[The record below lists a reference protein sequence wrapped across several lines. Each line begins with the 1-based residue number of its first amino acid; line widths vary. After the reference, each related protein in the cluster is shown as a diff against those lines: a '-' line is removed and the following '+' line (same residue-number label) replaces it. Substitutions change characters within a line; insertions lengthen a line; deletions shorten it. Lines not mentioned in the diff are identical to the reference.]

1 VLDLISRKYIILYT
15 GVTILRLKP
24 DGSFAFIAGT
34 GLSAERQL
42 QTETSLSP
50 GKYLV
55 VPTCSGAKFRQ
66 WSEKARSVRSDTED
80 PLLIMVDAS
89 CGTEDLRGLSP
100 ALGTLDSA
108 ELQDVVYDSTKREC
122 RIRDIVGKKI
132 VLSPKL
138 DAVLDEIFRRLDA
151 DSDGLLNF
159 EELNAFMLL
168 TEGSELEPKL
178 FEWLVGTFDS
188 SHQCKL
194 TSRGFKDAQTYMFCK
209 LDAQERRET
218 IMQDLNVFGYDS
230 DMMLTTAR
238 AVSVTIHGELNYEVK
253 AVDHDPA
260 AFRAAMELPV
270 KSLGTVTEYDGP
282 VRLYA
287 LKAGEFGMSVVVEN
301 AINSSSTWKSTGKAD
316 LDLLFQLDCSESS
329 AIVSHATS
337 LRTTQRIS
345 VGETRALHH
354 VFPSDDW
361 GDRDWDMVY
370 SASMKWDTS

>member
-1 VLDLISRKYIILYT
+1 M
-15 GVTILRLKP
+15 TILRLKP

-42 QTETSLSP
+42 QTETSLAP

-66 WSEKARSVRSDTED
+66 WTEKASSVETGTED
-80 PLLIMVDAS
+80 PLLIMVEAS
-89 CGTEDLRGLSP
+89 RGTEDFRGLSG
-100 ALGTLDSA
+100 AFDTLDSA
-108 ELQDVVYDSTKREC
+108 KLQNVVYDSTKREI
-122 RIRDIVGKKI
+122 RIEGVVDKKI

-138 DAVLDEIFRRLDA
+138 DIVLDEIFRRLDA

-188 SHQCKL
+188 SHECKL

-209 LDAQERRET
+209 LDAQERREM

-253 AVDHDPA
+253 AVDYDPA
-260 AFRAAMELPV
+260 AFRAALELPV
-270 KSLGTVTEYDGP
+270 KYMGTVTEYDGP

-287 LKAGEFGMSVVVEN
+287 LSVGEFGTSVVVEN
-301 AINSSSTWKSTGKAD
+301 AINSSSAWKSTGKAA

-329 AIVSHATS
+329 SVISHASS
-337 LRTTQRIS
+337 LRITERIS
-345 VGETRALHH
+345 IGETRALHH

-361 GDRDWDMVY
+361 GDRDWDLVY
-370 SASMKWDTS
+370 TASMKWDG